1 MYIYDKMNLAL
12 IMFNTF
18 VYFLFIEIE
27 KSLSVLFT
35 DQKDEGIMPPILDPD
50 VSIVTKLE
58 DHEQMPSEQLKSPI
72 VTLIQ
77 SGDKDQFGDI
87 YADCFHG
94 NRHPR
99 PSNSSSVK
107 CVYFK
112 LMTGRSLHQ
121 ACPVVQKQ
129 NLSEKEQNASGKI
142 STPVLKVDATSGTE
156 PKTSKSNIVVI
167 NSASEVKDEQSVK
180 ISEKVVEHSSEAS
193 AVESSHGM
201 TSDLPSASLAVEV
214 PSNSAAEI
222 TIDEESHVPVEKVT
236 EKTEVPIEI
245 QPSKTVQQVFES
257 TIRTE
262 DAEDKIVQGSSVKS
276 SSQEEITLKPS
287 SSSGVVVPDELPSK
301 QETPALTLPSTET
314 IEDRKSSSDTA
325 DSSSI
330 KDIADDKSTIGD
342 TPIVSTF

>member
-1 MYIYDKMNLAL
+1 M
-12 IMFNTF
+12 
-18 VYFLFIEIE
+18 
-27 KSLSVLFT
+27 FT

-94 NRHPR
+94 NRHRR

-112 LMTGRSLHQ
+112 LMTGRSLLQ
-121 ACPVVQKQ
+121 VCPVVQKQ
-129 NLSEKEQNASGKI
+129 NLSEKEQSASEMI
-142 STPVLKVDATSGTE
+142 STPVLKVDATSDTE
-156 PKTSKSNIVVI
+156 TKPSKSNIVVI
-167 NSASEVKDEQSVK
+167 DSASEVKDEPCLK
-180 ISEKVVEHSSEAS
+180 ISEKLVEHSSEAS
-193 AVESSHGM
+193 AVMSSQGM

-214 PSNSAAEI
+214 PSDSAAEI
-222 TIDEESHVPVEKVT
+222 TTDEESHVPVEKVT
-236 EKTEVPIEI
+236 EKNEVSIEI
-245 QPSKTVQQVFES
+245 QPSKTVEQVIES
-257 TIRTE
+257 TIRKE
-262 DAEDKIVQGSSVKS
+262 DVKDKNIQGNSVKS

-287 SSSGVVVPDELPSK
+287 SSSGVVVSDELPSK

-314 IEDRKSSSDTA
+314 IEDGKSSSESA

-330 KDIADDKSTIGD
+330 KDIADDKSAMGD
-342 TPIVSTF
+342 TPIVSTFYTLMTYLPHF